1 MGMMNPQETMQPPQ
15 APQGGMM
22 GGAPA
27 APQGGNPD
35 TAHGKYNGVV
45 VDPEGNKIEVRGGI
59 AQVDGQPYVVSDS
72 GAMVVNGKGQLVGH
86 VENGK
91 FILVDDTYLNQM
103 RDAGYV
109 K

>member
-35 TAHGKYNGVV
+35 IAHGKFNGVV
-45 VDPEGNKIEVRGGI
+45 DVQGQQVEVKGGV
-59 AQVDGQPYVVSDS
+59 AQADGQPYVVSDS